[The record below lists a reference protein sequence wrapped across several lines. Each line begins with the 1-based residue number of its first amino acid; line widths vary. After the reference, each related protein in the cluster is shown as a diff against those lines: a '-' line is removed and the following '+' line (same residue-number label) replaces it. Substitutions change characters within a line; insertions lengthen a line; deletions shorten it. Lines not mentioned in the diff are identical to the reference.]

1 MKIKKIVLVALIAI
15 LTLSILSCATSAD
28 YSAVKS
34 DTEAF
39 IDAIIADDFDSAYQL
54 VSNYISEQELRD
66 AYGAIKGYI
75 SGVTEYELKQTGW
88 YTNFDLGGATTIKVS
103 YKMTAND
110 GEYEVVV
117 VAQKG
122 QSGIGAFNINRISA
136 SEELGSSSSGII
148 EA

>member
-1 MKIKKIVLVALIAI
+1 MRIKKCILMAVIAI
-15 LTLSILSCATSAD
+15 LTLSMLSCAGPAD

-39 IDAIIADDFDSAYQL
+39 IDALIADDFDSAYQL
-54 VSNYISEQELRD
+54 VSNYISEQELKD
-66 AYGAIKGYI
+66 AYGAIRGYI

-88 YTNFDLGGATTIKVS
+88 YTNSNLGGATTLKVT
-103 YKMTAND
+103 YKMSAND

-122 QSGIGAFNINRISA
+122 QSGIGAFNINRISN